1 MIFEMVKQMVWGF
14 LGAAE
19 LATAGYLTGL
29 PRRRPKA
36 PTATASIVVDAG
48 KANCAVDVDSVPGGT
63 TGSTG
68 SLTVKGIE
76 AGGHYVHVRCP
87 GEAESTNF
95 ISPKPGEKAE
105 VQPKA
110 PGAPGT
116 DGNPTPLQRAES
128 KTELRTIVQRASD
141 ERADG
146 RFDEA
151 VKDLRY
157 AATLDPE
164 NPDLHRELGITFLL
178 QKEWQPARVEMLEAL
193 RHDPDDADAHSN
205 LGFALERL
213 GDYKDSLDQYRI
225 ATHLDPEDDS
235 YRQHYMEVLGKFA
248 VQQDALKHKKR

>member
-1 MIFEMVKQMVWGF
+1 MVCGF

-19 LATAGYLTGL
+19 LLATGYLYGL
-29 PRRRPKA
+29 PGRRPK
-36 PTATASIVVDAG
+36 PQTATAAVVVEAG
-48 KANCAVDVDSVPGGT
+48 KANCAVDVDSVPSGT

-68 SLTVKGIE
+68 SLTVKGID

-87 GEAESTNF
+87 GEAQTTNF
-95 ISPKPGEKAE
+95 VSPTPGEKAV

-110 PGAPGT
+110 PGAEET
-116 DGNPTPLQRAES
+116 DGDSSPLQRAES
-128 KTELRTIVQRASD
+128 KMELRTIVRKAAD
-141 ERADG
+141 ERAEG

-157 AATLDPE
+157 ASTLDPE

-178 QKEWQPARVEMLEAL
+178 EKDWQPARVEMLEAL

-205 LGFALERL
+205 LAFALERL

-235 YRQHYMEVLGKFA
+235 YRQHYLEVLGKFA
-248 VQQDALKHKKR
+248 VQQDALKHKKK